1 VTRAE
6 NIRSRTDAVDVAGA
20 VERQK
25 IRRVWKDVE
34 IAMRHRRLV
43 LSCAAIA
50 SSLLVSAVAIAEPR
64 AVIELFTSQGCS
76 SCPQADK
83 LAGEL
88 ARDPSLVVVSLAI
101 DYWDY
106 LGWKDTNALPG
117 HATRQRA
124 YSHVRGDREVYT
136 PQVIVN
142 GVAHVIGSD
151 RGAIDTAI
159 AKTRKMP
166 GTMSFPVTLAV
177 AGDQLTVTVPAGQG
191 ENSKGEIWICPIS
204 SQVAV
209 AIGRGENSGSTVTY
223 HNIVRRWVKLGDWN
237 GTAHTFTVPLRDVAG
252 EGIDSMAVMLQAGSK
267 ENPGHML
274 GAAVTSLR

>member
-1 VTRAE
+1 
-6 NIRSRTDAVDVAGA
+6 
-20 VERQK
+20 
-25 IRRVWKDVE
+25 
-34 IAMRHRRLV
+34 MRHRRLV
-43 LSCAAIA
+43 LSFAVIA
-50 SSLLVSAVAIAEPR
+50 SSLLTSAVAIAEPR

-151 RGAIDTAI
+151 RTAIDSAI
-159 AKTRKMP
+159 ARTRKMP

-191 ENSKGEIWICPIS
+191 ENNKGESLDLPDQQQGSRCDRPRREFRKHRHL
-204 SQVAV
+204 SQYRA
-209 AIGRGENSGSTVTY
+209 AMGEARRLGR
-223 HNIVRRWVKLGDWN
+223 HC
-237 GTAHTFTVPLRDVAG
+237 AHLHR
-252 EGIDSMAVMLQAGSK
+252 
-267 ENPGHML
+267 
-274 GAAVTSLR
+274 AAARCCR